1 MKNVSWINHPAM
13 QTIDARKMKVIVNLL
28 NSVEGQPMEV
38 AIPAI
43 MNANSELQRQGL
55 QFTPQEQSMIMDTI
69 SKNLPPEQKSK
80 FDMVKAMMNFPK

>member
-13 QTIDARKMKVIVNLL
+13 QNIDARKMKVIVNLL

-43 MNANSELQRQGL
+43 MNANKELQRQGL

-69 SKNLPPEQKSK
+69 SPNLSPEQKSM
-80 FDMVKAMMNFPK
+80 FDMLKAMMNFPN